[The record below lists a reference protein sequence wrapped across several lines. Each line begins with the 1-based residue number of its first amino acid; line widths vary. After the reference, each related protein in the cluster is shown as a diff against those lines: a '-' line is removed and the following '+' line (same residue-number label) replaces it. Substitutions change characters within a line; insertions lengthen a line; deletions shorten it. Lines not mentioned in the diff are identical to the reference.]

1 MLALVS
7 IQVNAS
13 SETWDQ
19 KLDLTIPSLEMPST
33 LQLDSKAK
41 HAITMGWTCCYHPS
55 LVKAVHLENSLKS
68 IPSLL
73 KERQSPSPFT
83 LSIKKDWLEPADWH
97 WWAALTLVNIA
108 DVHSTNQAMKYECV
122 YEANPLLPNK
132 PSLERL
138 IAHKAITLY
147 PIYHPDYNRYV
158 VQNKDIMWATGM
170 IALVAYHNYRLIDKV
185 KKYPDRC
192 PKVSTV

>member
-7 IQVNAS
+7 IQVTAS

-41 HAITMGWTCCYHPS
+41 QEIMMGWTCCYRSS
-55 LVKAVHLENSLKS
+55 LIEQVHLETSLKS
-68 IPSLL
+68 IPLLL

-83 LSIKKDWLEPADWH
+83 LSLEDKWLEPADWH
-97 WWAALTLVNIA
+97 WWAALTLVNIG
-108 DVHSTNQAMKYECV
+108 DVISTNKAMEYECV
-122 YEANPLLPNK
+122 YEANPLLPK
-132 PSLERL
+132 RPTLERL
-138 IAHKAITLY
+138 VAHKAITLY
-147 PIYHPDYNRYV
+147 PIYHPDWNTYTVTNE
-158 VQNKDIMWATGM
+158 DIKWATGFL
-170 IALVAYHNYRLIDKV
+170 ALVVYHNYKVINKV